1 MGGAPFGPQKWVGNQ
16 KSTPGPKYVSPL
28 FFILNSFSSTK
39 IKQTLISF
47 MLNFH
52 FWIFLEKFPLPKG
65 QTQSIFKITP
75 LLSILAVIANSECVH
90 IVHYGHILVQ
100 PAQKQG
106 WPSNNLDLKIQNDAI
121 FEIFM
126 ILKIQWL
133 FNELEVKKKIL
144 YYIFD
149 KKLTTFAK

>member
-1 MGGAPFGPQKWVGNQ
+1 
-16 KSTPGPKYVSPL
+16 
-28 FFILNSFSSTK
+28 
-39 IKQTLISF
+39 

-149 KKLTTFAK
+149 KKLTTFAKGRVQKKLVENSTKRGEGGSAPDFPLRKKTKKKTWV